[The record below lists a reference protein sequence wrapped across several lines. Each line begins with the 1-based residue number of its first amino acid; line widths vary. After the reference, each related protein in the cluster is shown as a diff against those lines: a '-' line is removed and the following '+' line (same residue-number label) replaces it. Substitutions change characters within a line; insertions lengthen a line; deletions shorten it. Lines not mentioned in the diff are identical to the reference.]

1 MAEKWYSIGVK
12 QMKKLISGISALLT
26 AAMLIAPMSAFA
38 DTTITEADTLPKT
51 ADSSVEFTVDPAF
64 TVTIPA
70 KVTLEDNGEGI
81 YTNSGTIKAESVFLN
96 EGKEIV
102 VSLTSASKFNMQ
114 TAGAAEYKLPYTAE
128 GAFGKLTDKEAG
140 GIVAKFATST
150 TVQNTPVT
158 FTTDETPK
166 YAGTFTDPVVFTI
179 KVGDI
184 VTAPADGG

>member
-1 MAEKWYSIGVK
+1 MINEKVA
-12 QMKKLISGISALLT
+12 KLINEQINKELYSAYLYLDISNHYDDMNLDGFASWYMIQ
-26 AAMLIAPMSAFA
+26 AQEERDHAMLMYQYLHNN
-38 DTTITEADTLPKT
+38 D
-51 ADSSVEFTVDPAF
+51 
-64 TVTIPA
+64 A

-114 TAGAAEYKLPYTAE
+114 TAGASEYKLPYTAE

-179 KVGDI
+179 EVGDI

>member
-1 MAEKWYSIGVK
+1 
-12 QMKKLISGISALLT
+12 MKKAISTISAL
-26 AAMLIAPMSAFA
+26 AMVMALAPMSAFA
-38 DTTITEADTLPKT
+38 DTTIKQTDTLPKT
-51 ADSSVEFTVDPAF
+51 ADSSVEFSVDPTY

-81 YTNSGTIKAESVFLN
+81 YTNSGTLKAEGVKLA

-114 TAGAAEYKLPYTAE
+114 TSATSEYKLPYTAE

-166 YAGTFTDPVVFTI
+166 YAGTYTDPVVFTI
-179 KVGDI
+179 EVRDITTTAGD
-184 VTAPADGG
+184 

>member
-1 MAEKWYSIGVK
+1 
-12 QMKKLISGISALLT
+12 MKKLISGISALLT

-38 DTTITEADTLPKT
+38 DTTINPDPDNMPNPKPGT
-51 ADSSVEFTVDPAF
+51 AGTTVEFSVDPTY

-70 KVTLEDNGEGI
+70 KVTLADNGEGI
-81 YTNSGTIKAESVFLN
+81 YTNSGTLKAEGVKLA

-114 TAGAAEYKLPYTAE
+114 TSATSEYKLPYTAE

-179 KVGDI
+179 EVGDV
-184 VTAPADGG
+184 VTAPVGG

>member
-1 MAEKWYSIGVK
+1 
-12 QMKKLISGISALLT
+12 MKKAISTISAL
-26 AAMLIAPMSAFA
+26 AMVMALAPMSAFA
-38 DTTITEADTLPKT
+38 DTTIKQTDTLPKT
-51 ADSSVEFTVDPAF
+51 ADSSVEFSVDPTY

-70 KVTLEDNGEGI
+70 KVTLADNGEGI
-81 YTNSGTIKAESVFLN
+81 YTNSGTLKAEGVKLA

-114 TAGAAEYKLPYTAE
+114 TSATDEYKLPYTAE
-128 GAFGKLTDKEAG
+128 GAFGKLTDKENG

-166 YAGTFTDPVVFTI
+166 YAGTYTDPVVFSI
-179 KVGDI
+179 EVKDI
-184 VTAPADGG
+184 TTTAGE

>member
-1 MAEKWYSIGVK
+1 
-12 QMKKLISGISALLT
+12 MKRTKRFISGLSALAI
-26 AAMLIAPMSAFA
+26 AAALAPMNVFA
-38 DTTITEADTLPKT
+38 DTTVSPTGGNPFDVTPNPGT
-51 ADSSVEFTVDPAF
+51 APTTVEFSINPTY

-70 KVTLEDNGEGI
+70 TVTLADNGSGI
-81 YTNSGTIKAESVFLN
+81 YTNSGTLKAKDVKLD

-114 TAGAAEYKLPYTAE
+114 TSASATYKLPYTAE

-150 TVQNTPVT
+150 EDQEVPVT

>member
-1 MAEKWYSIGVK
+1 
-12 QMKKLISGISALLT
+12 MKKLISGISALLT

-51 ADSSVEFTVDPAF
+51 ADSSVEFTVEPTY

-70 KVTLEDNGEGI
+70 TVTLADNGSGI
-81 YTNSGTIKAESVFLN
+81 YTNSGTLKAKDVKLD

-114 TAGAAEYKLPYTAE
+114 TSASATYKLPYTAE

-150 TVQNTPVT
+150 EDQEVPVT

-166 YAGTFTDPVVFTI
+166 YAGTFTDPVIFTI
-179 KVGDI
+179 EVGDI

>member
-1 MAEKWYSIGVK
+1 
-12 QMKKLISGISALLT
+12 MKKAISTISAL
-26 AAMLIAPMSAFA
+26 AMVMALAPMSAFA
-38 DTTITEADTLPKT
+38 DTTITQADTLPKT
-51 ADSSVEFTVDPAF
+51 ADSSVEFSVDPTY

-70 KVTLEDNGEGI
+70 KVTLADNGEGI
-81 YTNSGTIKAESVFLN
+81 YTNSGTLKAEGVKLA

-114 TAGAAEYKLPYTAE
+114 TAATSEYKLPYTAE

-166 YAGTFTDPVVFTI
+166 YAGTYTDPVVFTI
-179 KVGDI
+179 EIKDKV
-184 VTAPADGG
+184 TEPAEG

>member
-1 MAEKWYSIGVK
+1 
-12 QMKKLISGISALLT
+12 MKKLISGLSALAIMAMPLT
-26 AAMLIAPMSAFA
+26 AFA
-38 DTTITEADTLPKT
+38 DTTITEADKLPKT
-51 ADSSVEFTVDPAF
+51 ADSSVEFSVAPTY

-81 YTNSGTIKAESVFLN
+81 YTNSGTLKAEGVKLA

-114 TAGAAEYKLPYTAE
+114 TAGASEYKLPYTAE

-150 TVQNTPVT
+150 EDQEVPVT

-179 KVGDI
+179 GVGDI
-184 VTAPADGG
+184 TTTAGD

>member
-1 MAEKWYSIGVK
+1 
-12 QMKKLISGISALLT
+12 MKKLISGLSALAIMAMPLT
-26 AAMLIAPMSAFA
+26 AFA

-51 ADSSVEFTVDPAF
+51 ADSSVEFSVAPTY

-81 YTNSGTIKAESVFLN
+81 YTNSGTIKAEGVKLA

-114 TAGAAEYKLPYTAE
+114 TAGASEYKLPYTAE

-150 TVQNTPVT
+150 TVQNTSVT

-166 YAGTFTDPVVFTI
+166 YAGTYTDPVVFTI
-179 KVGDI
+179 EVRDITTTAGD
-184 VTAPADGG
+184 

>member
-1 MAEKWYSIGVK
+1 
-12 QMKKLISGISALLT
+12 MKKIISGISAL
-26 AAMLIAPMSAFA
+26 AMVMAIAPMSAFA
-38 DTTITEADTLPKT
+38 DTTITQADTLPKT
-51 ADSSVEFTVDPAF
+51 ADSSVEFSVDPTY

-81 YTNSGTIKAESVFLN
+81 YTNSGTLKAEDVKLA

-114 TAGAAEYKLPYTAE
+114 TSATAEYKLPYTTE

-166 YAGTFTDPVVFTI
+166 YAGTYTDPVVFTI
-179 KVGDI
+179 EVGDV
-184 VTAPADGG
+184 VTAPVGG

>member
-1 MAEKWYSIGVK
+1 
-12 QMKKLISGISALLT
+12 MKKVISTISAL
-26 AAMLIAPMSAFA
+26 AMVMAIAPMSAFA
-38 DTTITEADTLPKT
+38 DTTIKQTDTLPKT
-51 ADSSVEFTVDPAF
+51 ADSSVEFSVDPTY

-70 KVTLEDNGEGI
+70 KVTLADNGEGI
-81 YTNSGTIKAESVFLN
+81 YTNSGTLKAENVKLA

-114 TAGAAEYKLPYTAE
+114 TAATSEYKLPYTAE

-166 YAGTFTDPVVFTI
+166 YAGTYTDPVVFTI
-179 KVGDI
+179 EVKDI
-184 VTAPADGG
+184 TTTAGE

>member
-1 MAEKWYSIGVK
+1 
-12 QMKKLISGISALLT
+12 MKRLTSGISALLT

-38 DTTITEADTLPKT
+38 DTTITPKGGDPFDVNPDPNKAET
-51 ADSSVEFTVDPAF
+51 SVEFNIDPAY

-81 YTNSGTIKAESVFLN
+81 YTNSGTLKAEDVKLA

-114 TAGAAEYKLPYTAE
+114 TAGASEYKLPYTAE

-179 KVGDI
+179 KVVDITTTAGD
-184 VTAPADGG
+184 

>member
-1 MAEKWYSIGVK
+1 
-12 QMKKLISGISALLT
+12 MKKIISGISAL
-26 AAMLIAPMSAFA
+26 AMVMAIAPMSAYA
-38 DTTITEADTLPKT
+38 DTTIKQTDTLPKT
-51 ADSSVEFTVDPAF
+51 ADSSVEFSVAPTY
-64 TVTIPA
+64 TVTFPA

-81 YTNSGTIKAESVFLN
+81 YTNSGSLKAEGVKLA

-114 TAGAAEYKLPYTAE
+114 TAATSEYKLPYTAE

-140 GIVAKFATST
+140 GIVAKFATFT

-179 KVGDI
+179 EVGDI
-184 VTAPADGG
+184 TTTAGD

>member
-1 MAEKWYSIGVK
+1 
-12 QMKKLISGISALLT
+12 MKKLISGISALLT

-38 DTTITEADTLPKT
+38 DTTVIPDPDNMPNPKPGT
-51 ADSSVEFTVDPAF
+51 AGTTVEFSVDPTY

-70 KVTLEDNGEGI
+70 TVTLADNGSGI
-81 YTNSGTIKAESVFLN
+81 YTNSGTLTAEDVKLD

-102 VSLTSASKFNMQ
+102 VTLTSASKFNMQ
-114 TAGAAEYKLPYTAE
+114 TSATALATHGNEYKLPYTAE

-166 YAGTFTDPVVFTI
+166 YAGTFADPVVFTI
-179 KVGDI
+179 EVGDI
-184 VTAPADGG
+184 TTTAGD

>member
-1 MAEKWYSIGVK
+1 
-12 QMKKLISGISALLT
+12 MKKVISTISAL
-26 AAMLIAPMSAFA
+26 AMVMALAPMSAFA
-38 DTTITEADTLPKT
+38 DTTIKQTDTLPKT
-51 ADSSVEFTVDPAF
+51 ADSSVEFSVDPAY

-70 KVTLEDNGEGI
+70 KVTLADNGEGI
-81 YTNSGTIKAESVFLN
+81 YTNSGTLKAEGVKLA

-114 TAGAAEYKLPYTAE
+114 TSATAEYKLPYTAE

-166 YAGTFTDPVVFTI
+166 YAGTYTDPVVFTI
-179 KVGDI
+179 EVGDV
-184 VTAPADGG
+184 VTAPVGG

>member
-1 MAEKWYSIGVK
+1 
-12 QMKKLISGISALLT
+12 MKKLISGLSALLT
-26 AAMLIAPMSAFA
+26 AATLIAPMSAFA
-38 DTTITEADTLPKT
+38 DTTITEADKLPKT

-70 KVTLEDNGEGI
+70 KVTLEKGEDDI
-81 YTNSGTIKAESVFLN
+81 YSNSGTIEAESVFLN

-114 TAGAAEYKLPYTAE
+114 TAGASEYKLPYTAE

-179 KVGDI
+179 KVEDITTTAGD
-184 VTAPADGG
+184 

>member
-1 MAEKWYSIGVK
+1 
-12 QMKKLISGISALLT
+12 MKKIISGISAL
-26 AAMLIAPMSAFA
+26 AMVMAIAPMSAFA
-38 DTTITEADTLPKT
+38 DTTIKQTDTLPKT
-51 ADSSVEFTVDPAF
+51 ADSSVEFSVDPTY

-81 YTNSGTIKAESVFLN
+81 YTNSGTLKAEDVKLA

-114 TAGAAEYKLPYTAE
+114 TSATSEYKLPYTAE
-128 GAFGKLTDKEAG
+128 GAFGKLTDKENG

-166 YAGTFTDPVVFTI
+166 YAGTYTDPVVFTI
-179 KVGDI
+179 EVGDI
-184 VTAPADGG
+184 TTTAGE

>member
-1 MAEKWYSIGVK
+1 MKHT
-12 QMKKLISGISALLT
+12 KKLLAAVMAFAMVSA
-26 AAMLIAPMSAFA
+26 IAPMSAFA
-38 DTTITEADTLPKT
+38 DTTVSPTGGNPFDVTPNPGT
-51 ADSSVEFTVDPAF
+51 APTTVEFRVDPTY

-70 KVTLEDNGEGI
+70 KVTLADNGEGI
-81 YTNSGTIKAESVFLN
+81 YTNSGTLKAEGVKLA

-114 TAGAAEYKLPYTAE
+114 TAGASEYKLPYTAE

-150 TVQNTPVT
+150 EDQEVPVT

-179 KVGDI
+179 EIKDI
-184 VTAPADGG
+184 VTTLAEG

>member
-1 MAEKWYSIGVK
+1 
-12 QMKKLISGISALLT
+12 MKNTRRFISGLSALAI
-26 AAMLIAPMSAFA
+26 AAALAPMNVFA
-38 DTTITEADTLPKT
+38 DTTINPDPEHMPNPNPGT
-51 ADSSVEFTVDPAF
+51 APTTVEFSVDPTY

-70 KVTLEDNGEGI
+70 KVTLADNGEGI
-81 YTNSGTIKAESVFLN
+81 YTNSGTLKAEDVKLA

-114 TAGAAEYKLPYTAE
+114 TSASATYKLPYTAE

-150 TVQNTPVT
+150 EDQEVPVT

-179 KVGDI
+179 EIKD
-184 VTAPADGG
+184 A

>member
-1 MAEKWYSIGVK
+1 
-12 QMKKLISGISALLT
+12 MKKAISTISAL
-26 AAMLIAPMSAFA
+26 AMVMAIAPMSAFA
-38 DTTITEADTLPKT
+38 DTTIKQTDTLPKT
-51 ADSSVEFTVDPAF
+51 ADSSVEFSVDPTY

-70 KVTLEDNGEGI
+70 KVTLADNGEGI
-81 YTNSGTIKAESVFLN
+81 YTNSGTLKAEGVKLA

-114 TAGAAEYKLPYTAE
+114 TSATAEYKLPYTAE

-166 YAGTFTDPVVFTI
+166 YAGTYTDPVVFTI
-179 KVGDI
+179 EVGDI
-184 VTAPADGG
+184 TTTAGE

>member
-1 MAEKWYSIGVK
+1 
-12 QMKKLISGISALLT
+12 MKKLISGLSALAIMAMPLT
-26 AAMLIAPMSAFA
+26 AFA
-38 DTTITEADTLPKT
+38 DTTITEADKLPKT
-51 ADSSVEFTVDPAF
+51 ADSSVEFSVAPTY

-81 YTNSGTIKAESVFLN
+81 YTNSGTLKAEGVKLA

-114 TAGAAEYKLPYTAE
+114 TAGASEYKLPYTAE

-150 TVQNTPVT
+150 EDQEVPVT

-166 YAGTFTDPVVFTI
+166 YAGTYTDPVVFTI
-179 KVGDI
+179 GVGDI
-184 VTAPADGG
+184 TTTAGD

>member
-1 MAEKWYSIGVK
+1 
-12 QMKKLISGISALLT
+12 MKKVISTISAL
-26 AAMLIAPMSAFA
+26 AMVMALAPMSAFA
-38 DTTITEADTLPKT
+38 DTTITENDTLPKT

-70 KVTLEDNGEGI
+70 KVTLEKGEDNI
-81 YTNSGTIKAESVFLN
+81 YSNSGTIKAESVFLN
-96 EGKEIV
+96 EGKEII

-114 TAGAAEYKLPYTAE
+114 TSATSEYKLPYTAE

-166 YAGTFTDPVVFTI
+166 YAGTYTDPVVFTI
-179 KVGDI
+179 EIKDKV
-184 VTAPADGG
+184 TEPAEG

>member
-1 MAEKWYSIGVK
+1 
-12 QMKKLISGISALLT
+12 MKKLISGLSALAI

-38 DTTITEADTLPKT
+38 DTTVIPDPDNMPNPKPGT
-51 ADSSVEFTVDPAF
+51 VGTTVEFTIDPAF

-81 YTNSGTIKAESVFLN
+81 YTNSGAVKAEDVFLA

-114 TAGAAEYKLPYTAE
+114 TAATSEYKLPYTAE
-128 GAFGKLTDKEAG
+128 GAFGKLTDKENG

-166 YAGTFTDPVVFTI
+166 YAGTYTDPVVFTI
-179 KVGDI
+179 EVKDI
-184 VTAPADGG
+184 ITAPAEG

>member
-1 MAEKWYSIGVK
+1 
-12 QMKKLISGISALLT
+12 MKKVISTISAL
-26 AAMLIAPMSAFA
+26 AMVMAIAPMSAFA
-38 DTTITEADTLPKT
+38 DTTIKQTDTLPKT
-51 ADSSVEFTVDPAF
+51 ADSSVEFSVDPTY

-70 KVTLEDNGEGI
+70 KVTLADNGEGI
-81 YTNSGTIKAESVFLN
+81 YTNSGTLKAEGVKLA

-114 TAGAAEYKLPYTAE
+114 TSATSEYKLPYTAE

-166 YAGTFTDPVVFTI
+166 YAGTYTDPVVFTI
-179 KVGDI
+179 EVGDI
-184 VTAPADGG
+184 TTTAGE

>member
-1 MAEKWYSIGVK
+1 
-12 QMKKLISGISALLT
+12 MKKLISGISALLT

>member
-1 MAEKWYSIGVK
+1 
-12 QMKKLISGISALLT
+12 MKKAISTISAL
-26 AAMLIAPMSAFA
+26 AMVMALAPMSAFA
-38 DTTITEADTLPKT
+38 DTTIKQTDTLPKT
-51 ADSSVEFTVDPAF
+51 ADSSVEFSVDSTY

-70 KVTLEDNGEGI
+70 KVTLADNGEGI
-81 YTNSGTIKAESVFLN
+81 YTNSGTLKAEGVKLA

-114 TAGAAEYKLPYTAE
+114 TSATSEYKLPYTAE

-166 YAGTFTDPVVFTI
+166 YAGTYTDPVVFTI
-179 KVGDI
+179 EVGNI
-184 VTAPADGG
+184 TTTAGE

>member
-1 MAEKWYSIGVK
+1 
-12 QMKKLISGISALLT
+12 MKKLISGISALLT

-38 DTTITEADTLPKT
+38 DTTVSPKGGNPFDVTPNPGT
-51 ADSSVEFTVDPAF
+51 APTTVEFSIDPTY

-70 KVTLEDNGEGI
+70 KVTLADNGSGI

-96 EGKEIV
+96 EGKQIV

-179 KVGDI
+179 EVGDI
-184 VTAPADGG
+184 VTAPAGG

>member
-1 MAEKWYSIGVK
+1 
-12 QMKKLISGISALLT
+12 MKKQISGLSALLT
-26 AAMLIAPMSAFA
+26 AATLIAPMSAFA
-38 DTTITEADTLPKT
+38 DTTVIPDHDNMPNPKPGT
-51 ADSSVEFTVDPAF
+51 AGTTVEFSVDPTY

-81 YTNSGTIKAESVFLN
+81 YTNSGTLKAEGVKLA

-102 VSLTSASKFNMQ
+102 VTLTSASKFNMQ
-114 TAGAAEYKLPYTAE
+114 TSATAEYKLPYTAE

-166 YAGTFTDPVVFTI
+166 YAGKYTDPVVFTI
-179 KVGDI
+179 EVKDI
-184 VTAPADGG
+184 TPTTGE